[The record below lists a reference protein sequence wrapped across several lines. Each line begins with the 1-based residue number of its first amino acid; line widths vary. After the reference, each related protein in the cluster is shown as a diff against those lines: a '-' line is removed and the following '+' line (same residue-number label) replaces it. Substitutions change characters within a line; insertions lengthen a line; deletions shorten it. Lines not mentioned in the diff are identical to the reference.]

1 MLGGIPYV
9 LQLSL
14 RVTHCTHTH
23 THPQL
28 TESLAIG
35 SREASG
41 ESCRDSTVRQHYVSP
56 PRAHCSSVHQSL
68 ASAANPQGEALG
80 CPAAIA
86 YLPQGRRQGQRFL
99 IPRLQERG
107 NSPAGGT
114 SLALVPDPQLS
125 MLQSSPHRGRLALT
139 SSGGDF
145 TACWLSERRRAPFAR
160 RRNICR
166 GEAGLV
172 SRVPMGR

>member
-1 MLGGIPYV
+1 MLGRIPYV

-23 THPQL
+23 NSPRVWPSAPGRRQASPAGTAQSG
-28 TESLAIG
+28 SLM
-35 SREASG
+35 
-41 ESCRDSTVRQHYVSP
+41 CHP
-56 PRAHCSSVHQSL
+56 PRARCSSVHQSL

-125 MLQSSPHRGRLALT
+125 MLRSSPHRGRLALT